1 MDAVEARGA
10 ADGCGVNAWSGA
22 SALDEVEGVTARMVD
37 LCGRGG
43 TSSSTSKAFSF
54 PKNDESSRGDDG
66 GVLPWE
72 KRLDEGENED
82 ATRVSASDVLVD
94 VECLSAF
101 LCCKGLGTRVW
112 FASNFATTLATN
124 VRSETPEPLRS
135 NAYPGA
141 LRGGNI

>member
-1 MDAVEARGA
+1 
-10 ADGCGVNAWSGA
+10 
-22 SALDEVEGVTARMVD
+22 MVD
-37 LCGRGG
+37 FLGRGG
-43 TSSSTSKAFSF
+43 TSSSMSNPFSF
-54 PKNDESSRGDDG
+54 PKNDESGGGDDG
-66 GVLPWE
+66 GVVPCE
-72 KRLDEGENED
+72 KRLDEGEKED

-94 VECLSAF
+94 VECLTAF
-101 LCCKGLGTRVW
+101 LCCKGLGTRVL